1 MSMNGRR
8 ATELGTSSMTIES
21 TMPPPI
27 PAIPRSGEKTEFSRR
42 HDLDALRAA
51 AMLLGIVYHAALS
64 FAAGLPWM
72 VQDVS
77 QSQLCYLF
85 QAFVHGFRMQLFFVV
100 SGFFTAM
107 LWRSKGLKSLL
118 WHRFRRVFLPCM
130 VGLFT
135 VVPAMAWASGYAM
148 QSGAKQRATQSSEQS
163 ATASIWGAI
172 RKGDHLALVEHLRKP
187 DQLEA
192 QHPEYG
198 TTPLTWAALV
208 GQREM
213 VADLLASGANVNA
226 HNRDGGTALH
236 AAAFLGRAE
245 IVGLLLEK
253 GADPKALSGTG
264 DSPAK
269 SAVVDMGIVEAIA
282 GYLGIPVDRQN
293 IEAGRKLVLENLG
306 SAGAGLSAD
315 GRVSSQVNQPA
326 TNTAIRGIF
335 RALVDT
341 PVFILIWFLWFL
353 VWLLAIFTGYAGFA
367 EVVGW
372 SSRNLKFLLSAG
384 RYLWLIPLTAIPQWF
399 MGFGNGE
406 FGPDTSMGIIPMPHV
421 LAYYAIFFFFGALYF
436 DSNDETCA
444 LGSSWRWLLPAT
456 LLVVFPLGLEFA
468 TGRFGWRDQLVPRQ
482 YHHVVAALFQ
492 AAYAWLMTIGS
503 MGMFRSLLTRENR
516 TIRYL
521 SDSSYWMYL
530 AHLPLVI
537 AAQALIRNWAIPAIP
552 KLILFSGIMTVFLLF
567 TYQVFVRYT
576 WIGLFLNG
584 RRYRQKVVKAGAMG
598 A

>member
-1 MSMNGRR
+1 
-8 ATELGTSSMTIES
+8 MTIEGPLPEP
-21 TMPPPI
+21 TQ
-27 PAIPRSGEKTEFSRR
+27 SGKKKEASRR
-42 HDLDALRAA
+42 HDLDALRAS
-51 AMLLGIVYHAALS
+51 AMLLGIIYHAALS
-64 FAAGLPWM
+64 FAAGMPWL

-77 QSQLCYLF
+77 QSQFCYLF

-130 VGLFT
+130 VGLVT
-135 VVPAMAWASGYAM
+135 VVPAMSWAGGYAM
-148 QSGAKQRATQSSEQS
+148 RSGAKQQAKQVAEQATTS
-163 ATASIWGAI
+163 SIWVAI
-172 RKGDHLALVEHLRKP
+172 RKGDHLALVEHLQKP
-187 DQLEA
+187 GQLEA

-208 GQREM
+208 GRREM
-213 VADLLASGANVNA
+213 VLDLLGSGASVNA
-226 HNRDGGTALH
+226 KNRDGGTALH

-269 SAVVDMGIVEAIA
+269 AAVAEMGIVEAIA
-282 GYLGIPVDRQN
+282 GYLSIPVDRQQV
-293 IEAGRKLVLENLG
+293 EAGRKLVLEKLS
-306 SAGAGLSAD
+306 SAGAGLSAEKQD
-315 GRVSSQVNQPA
+315 TALSAQPA
-326 TNTAIRGIF
+326 IFAIVQTNF

-353 VWLLAIFTGYAGFA
+353 VWLLAIFPVYTAIA
-367 EVVGW
+367 TAIGW
-372 SSRNLKFLLSAG
+372 SSDKLQFLLSGG
-384 RYLWLIPLTAIPQWF
+384 RYLWLIPMTALPQWF

-421 LAYYAIFFFFGALYF
+421 LTYYGVFFFFGALYF
-436 DSNDETCA
+436 DSNDWDGA
-444 LGSSWRWLLPAT
+444 LGSSWRWLLPVT

-468 TGRFGWRDQLVPRQ
+468 TGRFGWRDQVVLRQ
-482 YHHVVAALFQ
+482 YHHLAATIFQ
-492 AAYAWLMTIGS
+492 AGYAWLMTIGS
-503 MGMFRSLLTRENR
+503 MGMFRSLLTRENQ
-516 TIRYL
+516 TLRYL

-537 AAQALIRNWAIPAIP
+537 AAQAFIRNWPIPAIP
-552 KLILFSGIMTVFLLF
+552 KMLLLSGVMTVFLLF

-584 RRYRQKVVKAGAMG
+584 RRNRQKRAGG
-598 A
+598 TPIPSVLSPK

>member
-1 MSMNGRR
+1 
-8 ATELGTSSMTIES
+8 MTIECAP
-21 TMPPPI
+21 PPPI
-27 PAIPRSGEKTEFSRR
+27 PPIPRLNATAEVSRR

-77 QSQLCYLF
+77 QSQFCYLF

-135 VVPAMAWASGYAM
+135 VVPAMTWASGYAI
-148 QSGAKQRATQSSEQS
+148 QSGAKQRLAQSQDQAVSD
-163 ATASIWGAI
+163 SIWVAI
-172 RKGDHLALVEHLRKP
+172 RKGDHPALVEHLKKP
-187 DQLEA
+187 GNLEN

-213 VADLLASGANVNA
+213 VADLLTHGANVNA

-245 IVGLLLEK
+245 IVSLLLEN
-253 GADPKALSGTG
+253 GANPKALTSTG

-269 SAVVDMGIVEAIA
+269 SAAADLSIVEAIA
-282 GYLGIPVDRQN
+282 GYLGIPVDRQQV
-293 IEAGRKLVLENLG
+293 EVGRKLVLQKLD
-306 SAGAGLSAD
+306 SVGAGSSTS
-315 GRVSSQVNQPA
+315 GPVSGHSSQSSDSTIIGGV
-326 TNTAIRGIF
+326 F

-353 VWLLAIFTGYAGFA
+353 VWLLAIFIGYAGLA
-367 EVVGW
+367 TVVGW

-384 RYLWLIPLTAIPQWF
+384 RYLWLIPLTALPQWF

-421 LAYYAIFFFFGALYF
+421 LGYYAVFFFFGALYF
-436 DSNDETCA
+436 DSNDEDKA

-468 TGRFGWRDQLVPRQ
+468 TGRFGWRDQLLPRP
-482 YHHVVAALFQ
+482 YHHTAAVLFG
-492 AAYAWLMTIGS
+492 AGYAWLMTIGS

-516 TIRYL
+516 IIRYL

-537 AAQALIRNWAIPAIP
+537 AAQAIIRNWPIPAIP
-552 KLILFSGIMTVFLLF
+552 KLILFSGVMTVFLLF

-584 RRYRQKVVKAGAMG
+584 RRYRHEAVKAAANGT
-598 A
+598 